1 MEWEILEVISILVF
15 LDFNQAKQGRGVSEQ
30 SRFQSLFSW
39 ILTEV
44 VKNGDGRSDNFNP
57 CFLGF

>member
-1 MEWEILEVISILVF
+1 